1 MSTKLRENKL
11 LNNIRYEI
19 DMTDNLITELLKK
32 RFDSVKKLGKL
43 KKQSGIKITDKKR
56 EKNVIKN
63 AIKNAGS
70 YKKEIEEVFKK
81 VIILSRRIQR

>member
-11 LNNIRYEI
+11 LNNIRHQI

-43 KKQSGIKITDKKR
+43 KKQNGIKITDKKR

-63 AIKNAGS
+63 VIKNAGS
-70 YKKEIEEVFKK
+70 YKKEMEEVFKK